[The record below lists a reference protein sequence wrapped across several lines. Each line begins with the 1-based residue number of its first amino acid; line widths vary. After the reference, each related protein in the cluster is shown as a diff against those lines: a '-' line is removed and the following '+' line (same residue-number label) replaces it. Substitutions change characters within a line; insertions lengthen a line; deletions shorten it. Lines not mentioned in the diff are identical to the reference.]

1 MKRGEIVD
9 VKIKVLAA
17 IVIALVVCVFV
28 LISEQHQLKKEVNQ
42 IDEGLKELVNNNSIP
57 KSFGNQM
64 NEMIG
69 DNRELIREVAKLSGK
84 KVVILPEGIYLTEM
98 SKREKK
104 IQQLEEEVE
113 QLKQREVSE
122 WAATK

>member
-1 MKRGEIVD
+1 MD